1 DGSAPLA
8 DPSGYLP
15 RDLGERIRH
24 GRHNSPDAGSNDR
37 LRARR
42 SFPLMAT
49 RLKRHVQGR
58 ASGRLARLSER
69 VDLGMGFSEA
79 LMPSFAYGPIFLN
92 DNRSDQR
99 IRFHIAAALVRQIEG
114 AGHPHVVAVV
124 HASTLPKEKP

>member
-1 DGSAPLA
+1 
-8 DPSGYLP
+8 
-15 RDLGERIRH
+15 
-24 GRHNSPDAGSNDR
+24 
-37 LRARR
+37 
-42 SFPLMAT
+42 MAT

-58 ASGRLARLSER
+58 ASGRLAGLSER
-69 VDLGMGFSEA
+69 VDLGMGFAEA

-99 IRFHIAAALVRQIEG
+99 IRFHIAAALVGQIEG